1 MIEGKFIHGNQDLT
15 DVFHIRREVFCKEQN
30 CPEEEEFDS
39 FDKDALHVIISEKDK
54 KVAVGRLIQID
65 DYFKIGRIAVLKECR
80 GMYYGDF
87 VVRMLVDKAFQ
98 LGAKKIHISAQTY
111 AKRFYEKI
119 GFQAEGEEYMEA
131 GIPHIAM
138 TLVQANMCTKC
149 GGH

>member
-1 MIEGKFIHGNQDLT
+1 MIEGKFIHGDQDLT
-15 DVFHIRREVFCKEQN
+15 DVFAIRREVFCKEQN

-39 FDKDALHVIISEKDK
+39 FDQKALHVIISEKNK
-54 KVAVGRLIQID
+54 NVAVGRLVQID

-98 LGAKKIHISAQTY
+98 LGAKEVHISAQTY
-111 AKRFYEKI
+111 AKGFYEKI
-119 GFQAEGEEYMEA
+119 GFKAEGEEYMEA

-138 TLVQANMCTKC
+138 TLTKANMCTKC